1 MPIRILVADDHA
13 IVRQGLKQIISTT
26 PDMSVDD
33 EAGSH
38 REVLSKVSQKNYDVV
53 VLDLSMPGGSG
64 LDTLKQIRALRP
76 RMPVLV
82 LSFHPEEQYAVRVL
96 KAGGSGYLAKE
107 SAPDELVRAIRKVVS
122 GGRYVSSSL
131 AEKLALDLE
140 EDREKPIHET
150 LSDREYQVMCLIA
163 AGKPVGEIARE
174 MSLSAKTV
182 STYRARVLSKL
193 KMQNNSQLTHYA
205 MKHDLVD

>member
-1 MPIRILVADDHA
+1 
-13 IVRQGLKQIISTT
+13 
-26 PDMSVDD
+26 
-33 EAGSH
+33 
-38 REVLSKVSQKNYDVV
+38 
-53 VLDLSMPGGSG
+53 
-64 LDTLKQIRALRP
+64 
-76 RMPVLV
+76 
-82 LSFHPEEQYAVRVL
+82 
-96 KAGGSGYLAKE
+96 
-107 SAPDELVRAIRKVVS
+107 VS
-122 GGRYVSSSL
+122 GGRYVSPSL

-205 MKHDLVD
+205 MKHDLVH